1 MYEFKLYDIN
11 TAPTE
16 SRTELEKIK
25 LQQGDIHNIY
35 AVMAES
41 PLLLKGHAALRE
53 LFDKTGLSSQERRIV
68 LLTASRENNSAYS
81 VALQSDAA
89 EKNEIPVEVIESIR
103 ASKPL
108 KDKKLEKLRSFT
120 AKVVNTRAQLA
131 EKDVQDMLDAG
142 YTRANILEVILAVG
156 MVTLTNYTNLITRTP
171 LDKQLE
177 PKVWKKAS

>member
-25 LQQGDIHNIY
+25 LQQGNIHNIY
-35 AVMAES
+35 AIMAES
-41 PLLLKGHAALRE
+41 PLLLKGHTALRD
-53 LFDKTGLSSQERRIV
+53 LFEATGLSIQERRIV
-68 LLTASRENNSAYS
+68 LLTASRENGSAYS

-89 EKNEIPVEVIESIR
+89 EKNEVPVEVIEAIR

-108 KDKKLEKLRSFT
+108 KDKKLEKLRAFT
-120 AKVVNTRAQLA
+120 AKVVNSRAQIA
-131 EKDVQDMLDAG
+131 EKDVKGILDAG

-156 MVTLTNYTNLITRTP
+156 MVTLTNYTNLIARTP
-171 LDKQLE
+171 LDKNLE
-177 PKVWKKAS
+177 PKLWKKAS

>member
-1 MYEFKLYDIN
+1 MYEFKIYDIN
-11 TAPTE
+11 TAPTD

-53 LFDKTGLSSQERRIV
+53 LFEKTGLSKEERKIV
-68 LLTASRENNSAYS
+68 LLTASRENGSAYS
-81 VALQSDAA
+81 VALQSDDA
-89 EKNEIPVEVIESIR
+89 EKHEVPVEVIEAIR

-108 KDKKLEKLRSFT
+108 KDKKLEKLRAFT
-120 AKVVNTRAQLA
+120 AKVVNSRAQIG
-131 EKDVQDMLDAG
+131 ERDVKDMLDSG

-156 MVTLTNYTNLITRTP
+156 MVTLSNYTNLITRTP
-171 LDKQLE
+171 LDKHLE
-177 PKVWKKAS
+177 PKLWKKAS